1 MIGQARQAAAFLPF
15 SSAGAHRTNGA
26 MAGDTKRRSGGFSF
40 NLIGNL
46 EARTV
51 FRWVLA
57 AGLLVMLGA
66 NLPGHLSY
74 DSVAQLYEGHF
85 HIRET
90 WGPALYAW
98 VLGFFDGFIPGTS
111 LYVTVSAALF
121 FGALAAMAGLRPRTS
136 WWAVPVAAAA
146 VLTPQLLVYQ
156 GIVWKDVMFANCAVV
171 GFVLVAYAGQVWPQ
185 TAKRW
190 ALLIA
195 ALVLMAAGAQVRQN
209 GIVAGAFAALAVGWI
224 AGQAAA
230 PVSLMR
236 RWRRGAVWALGALVA
251 LVVVGQAETTFS
263 EPAKASKDTALGT
276 GIRIVQSFDV
286 VGAMALDPTYKA
298 DALFAAN
305 PGGAAIV
312 KAHAKADYSGRRVDF
327 IDRDPA
333 IQVGLNLISDQAFSD
348 EWRNLI
354 LKHPMLYLRVR
365 IEDFRWVLAPPVI
378 DWCLPIYVGVD
389 APAEK
394 MAPLGIQHRYVQ
406 SDVMLY
412 NYSSWFLDTP
422 VYSHVFYA
430 VVSLILGGLLL
441 WRRQGAD
448 IPIAALQLAG
458 AAFAASFF
466 IISIACD
473 YRYIYFTDV
482 AAIAGLIYA
491 ALDPPMPWRKAP

>member
-1 MIGQARQAAAFLPF
+1 
-15 SSAGAHRTNGA
+15 
-26 MAGDTKRRSGGFSF
+26 MAGDSNQQSGGRRSGGFTIEINVNVS
-40 NLIGNL
+40 
-46 EARTV
+46 ARTA
-51 FRWVLA
+51 FRTVLA

-121 FGALAAMAGLRPRTS
+121 FGALAAMTGLRPKTS

-146 VLTPQLLVYQ
+146 VLTPQLMIYQ
-156 GIVWKDVMFANCAVV
+156 GIVWKDVMFANCAVAS
-171 GFVLVAYAGQVWPQ
+171 FVLVAYAGKVWPERG
-185 TAKRW
+185 KRW

-209 GIVAGAFAALAVGWI
+209 GIIAGGFAALALGWI
-224 AGQAAA
+224 AAFDGAQ
-230 PVSLMR
+230 VTVKG
-236 RWRRGAVWALGALVA
+236 RWRRGLAWAIGALVA
-251 LVVVGQAETTFS
+251 LVVVGQVETTLS
-263 EPAKASKDTALGT
+263 EPAKAPKDTALGT
-276 GIRIVQSFDV
+276 GLRIVESFDV
-286 VGAMALDPTYKA
+286 IGALALALDPTYRV
-298 DALFAAN
+298 DALSAAN
-305 PGGAAIV
+305 PAAAAIV

-327 IDRDPA
+327 VDRDPT
-333 IQVGLNLISDQAFSD
+333 IQAGLNLLSDKAFAAQ
-348 EWRNLI
+348 WRDLVFR
-354 LKHPMLYLRVR
+354 HPGLYLRVR
-365 IEDFRWVLAPPVI
+365 IEDFRWVFDPPVV

-394 MAPLGIQHRYVQ
+394 MAPLGMQHRYIQ

-412 NYSSWFLDTP
+412 NYASWFLDTP
-422 VYSHVFYA
+422 VYSHVFYTGL
-430 VVSLILGGLLL
+430 SLVLGLLLL

-448 IPIAALQLAG
+448 VPMAAMQFAAAG
-458 AAFAASFF
+458 FAASFF

-473 YRYIYFTDV
+473 YRYLYFTDV

-491 ALDPPMPWRKAP
+491 ALDPPLPWLKRA

>member
-1 MIGQARQAAAFLPF
+1 M
-15 SSAGAHRTNGA
+15 S
-26 MAGDTKRRSGGFSF
+26 GDTERRSGGFSF
-40 NLIGNL
+40 NLAAKLIGNL

-51 FRWVLA
+51 FRWILA

-111 LYVTVSAALF
+111 LYVTASAALF
-121 FGALAAMAGLRPRTS
+121 FGALAALAGLRPRTS
-136 WWAVPVAAAA
+136 WWAAPVAAAA
-146 VLTPQLLVYQ
+146 VLTPQLMVYQ
-156 GIVWKDVMFANCAVV
+156 GIVWKDVMFGNCAVA
-171 GFVLVAYAGQVWPQ
+171 GFVLIAYAGQVWPQ
-185 TAKRW
+185 AGRRW
-190 ALLIA
+190 ALLIL
-195 ALVLMAAGAQVRQN
+195 ALLLMAAGAQVRQN
-209 GIVAGAFAALAVGWI
+209 GIIAGAFAALAVGWMAAQ
-224 AGQAAA
+224 AGVQ
-230 PVSLMR
+230 PGLWG
-236 RWRRGAVWALGALVA
+236 RWRRGIAWTLGALVA
-251 LVVVGQAETTFS
+251 LVVVGQAETLLS
-263 EPAKASKDTALGT
+263 EPARAPQDTALGT
-276 GIRIVQSFDV
+276 GVRIVQSFDV
-286 VGAMALDPTYKA
+286 IGAMALDPTYRA
-298 DALFAAN
+298 DALIAAN
-305 PGGAAIV
+305 PGAAAIV
-312 KAHAKADYSGRRVDF
+312 KSRAKADYSGRRVDF
-327 IDRDPA
+327 IDRDET
-333 IQVGLNLISDQAFSD
+333 IQAGLNLIPDEAFSV

-354 LKHPMLYLRVR
+354 LKHPMLYLRIR
-365 IEDFRWVLAPPVI
+365 IEDFRWVFAPPVI

-394 MAPLGIQHRYVQ
+394 MAPLGMQHRYVQ

-422 VYSHVFYA
+422 AYSHAFYA
-430 VVSLILGGLLL
+430 AVSLALAGLLL

-448 IPIAALQLAG
+448 IAMAALQLAG

-473 YRYIYFTDV
+473 YRYLYFTDL

-491 ALDPPMPWRKAP
+491 ALDPPTPWRGRPWRTPA

>member
-1 MIGQARQAAAFLPF
+1 
-15 SSAGAHRTNGA
+15 
-26 MAGDTKRRSGGFSF
+26 MAGDSEPRSGGRRSGGFTIEIKV
-40 NLIGNL
+40 NVG
-46 EARTV
+46 ARTA
-51 FRWVLA
+51 FRAVLA

-121 FGALAAMAGLRPRTS
+121 FGALAALTGLRPKTS

-146 VLTPQLLVYQ
+146 VLTPQLMIYQ
-156 GIVWKDVMFANCAVV
+156 GIVWKDVMFANCAVA
-171 GFVLVAYAGQVWPQ
+171 GFVLVAWAGQVWPRRGL
-185 TAKRW
+185 RW
-190 ALLIA
+190 ALLIT

-209 GIVAGAFAALAVGWI
+209 GVIAGGFAALALGWI
-224 AGQAAA
+224 AAFDDTQTTARG
-230 PVSLMR
+230 
-236 RWRRGAVWALGALVA
+236 RWRRGLTWAIGALVA
-251 LVVVGQAETTFS
+251 LVVVGQLETTLS
-263 EPAKASKDTALGT
+263 EPPKAPRDTALGT
-276 GIRIVQSFDV
+276 GLRIVESFDV
-286 VGAMALDPTYKA
+286 IGAMALDPTYRV
-298 DALFAAN
+298 DQLSAAN
-305 PGGAAIV
+305 PAAAAIV
-312 KAHAKADYSGRRVDF
+312 RSRAKADYSGRRVDF
-327 IDRDPA
+327 VDRDPA
-333 IQVGLNLISDQAFSD
+333 IQAGLNLISDKAFAAQ
-348 EWRNLI
+348 WRDLVFR
-354 LKHPMLYLRVR
+354 HPGLYLRVR
-365 IEDFRWVLAPPVI
+365 VEDFRWVFSPPVV

-394 MAPLGIQHRYVQ
+394 MAPLGMQHRYVQ

-412 NYSSWFLDTP
+412 NYASWFLDTP
-422 VYSHVFYA
+422 VYSHVFYTGL
-430 VVSLILGGLLL
+430 SLVLGVLLL

-448 IPIAALQLAG
+448 VTMAAMQFAA

-473 YRYIYFTDV
+473 YRYLYFTDV

-491 ALDPPMPWRKAP
+491 ALDPPTPWRRERPTHTIH